1 MTDVRVRAG
10 GRPRVR
16 MIVEVHCHPFGP
28 PAYRD
33 LRDKIRS
40 VPDLIGFRRNH
51 PELYRAGTPSR
62 WWITWTS

>member
-1 MTDVRVRAG
+1 
-10 GRPRVR
+10 

-51 PELYRAGTPSR
+51 PELYRARDTEPLVD
-62 WWITWTS
+62 